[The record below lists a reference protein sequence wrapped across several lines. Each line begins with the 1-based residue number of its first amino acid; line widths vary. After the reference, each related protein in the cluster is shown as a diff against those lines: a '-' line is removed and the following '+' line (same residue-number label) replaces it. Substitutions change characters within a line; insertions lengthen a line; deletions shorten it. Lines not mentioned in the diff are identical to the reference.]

1 MAKDDKRGAP
11 DICGLYGRCWDDE
24 VVLRRVKGLRAK
36 PMDRNRRICGRVL
49 GVLLMFG
56 LARGAVGQSVA
67 GAAQAVQPMAADAD
81 PSFEVATIK
90 PSDPDHPLDAE
101 GSPIA
106 HRSVLAGT
114 SVRFLLAFVYD
125 LHDQQIVDA
134 PAWLG
139 TGKFDIV
146 GVADVA
152 GTPSLEQL
160 KTMERKLLVDRF
172 QLKFHWETREMLA
185 YVLTVGKDG
194 ARLDRS
200 KDPAGPPSFLGR
212 PDREMKGRNLT
223 MINFAQ
229 LLQSGIMDR
238 PVVDRTGLVGK
249 YDFAV
254 RWTPDQTE
262 FGGHFPVAVESAD
275 APPGI
280 FTAMQ
285 EQLGLKLSAEKTA
298 VRVMVMDRV
307 EQPSA
312 N

>member
-1 MAKDDKRGAP
+1 MRFERGAARMRGWRMF
-11 DICGLYGRCWDDE
+11 ILAGAGLL
-24 VVLRRVKGLRAK
+24 VVGLHA
-36 PMDRNRRICGRVL
+36 
-49 GVLLMFG
+49 
-56 LARGAVGQSVA
+56 AVGQAVRE
-67 GAAQAVQPMAADAD
+67 GVQKVQPMAANAD

-90 PSDPDHPLDAE
+90 LSDPDHPMEAE

-125 LHDQQIVDA
+125 VHDKQIVDA

-139 TGKFDIV
+139 TEEFDIV
-146 GVADVA
+146 GVADVP

-160 KTMERKLLVDRF
+160 KIMERKLLVDRF
-172 QLKFHWETREMLA
+172 QLKFHWETREMAA
-185 YVLTVGKDG
+185 YVLTAVKNG
-194 ARLDRS
+194 ARLEGS
-200 KDPAGPPSFLGR
+200 KDAGGQPSFRGR
-212 PDREMKGRNLT
+212 PDVGMKGQNLT
-223 MINFAQ
+223 MANFAQ

-238 PVVDRTGLVGK
+238 PVVDHTGLAGK
-249 YDFAV
+249 YDFTL

-262 FGGHFPVAVESAD
+262 FGGRFPAGADSAD

-298 VRVMVMDRV
+298 VQVMVIDRV
-307 EQPSA
+307 EQPSP

>member
-1 MAKDDKRGAP
+1 M
-11 DICGLYGRCWDDE
+11 
-24 VVLRRVKGLRAK
+24 
-36 PMDRNRRICGRVL
+36 ICGRVL
-49 GVLLMFG
+49 AVLLMFG
-56 LARGAVGQSVA
+56 LARGAVGQSLP
-67 GAAQAVQPMAADAD
+67 GAAETLQPMAADAD

-90 PSDPDHPLDAE
+90 PSDPDHPLDPE

-125 LHDQQIVDA
+125 VHDRQIVDA

-139 TGKFDIV
+139 TETFDIV
-146 GVADVA
+146 GVADVP
-152 GTPSLEQL
+152 GTPDLEQL
-160 KTMERKLLVDRF
+160 KTMERKLLVERF
-172 QLKFHWETREMLA
+172 QLKFHWETREMPA
-185 YVLTVGKDG
+185 YVLTVGKGG
-194 ARLDRS
+194 ARLDPS
-200 KDPAGPPSFLGR
+200 KDAGWQPSFRGR
-212 PDREMKGRNLT
+212 PDQGMKGQNLT
-223 MINFAQ
+223 MTNFAQ

-238 PVVDRTGLVGK
+238 PVVDHTGLTGK
-249 YDFAV
+249 YDLTL
-254 RWTPDQTE
+254 RWTPDQAE
-262 FGGHFPVAVESAD
+262 FGGRFPAGTESAD
-275 APPGI
+275 APPGM